1 MYRDTG
7 VTCPR
12 CNLGLQGRRRRDI
25 WRCAQCGGVHLAAA
39 ELEHLLRLVALDMGA
54 DFTDKVLAAAR
65 SEATPSEETSLLC
78 PTCKRRLRR
87 LVLSGIPALRCSAS
101 GELWFDGE
109 DLGRLF
115 EAVDE
120 TQRAQRSW
128 VERLFE
134 RLFM

>member
-1 MYRDTG
+1 MYRDPG

-25 WRCAQCGGVHLAAA
+25 WRCAQCGGVHLAVA
-39 ELEHLLRLVALDMGA
+39 ELEHLLRLVALDLGS

-65 SEATPSEETSLLC
+65 REDTPSEDTSLSC

-87 LVLSGIPALRCSAS
+87 LVLGRIPALRCSAS

-128 VERLFE
+128 FE
-134 RLFM
+134 RMFEHLFM